1 MKVPKGERPFWS
13 LFGDI
18 GTTIFSYDFIYD
30 NLSPPCVQA
39 SIDQWIG
46 DWTCTLEV
54 RGSNLAHD
62 KPFFLLLSCIFLS
75 IIFEKYFFFHF
86 FFDLLRI
93 LTLIMILSVGII
105 IILNL

>member
-18 GTTIFSYDFIYD
+18 GTTNFSPDFIFD

-46 DWTCTLEV
+46 DWTCNLEV
-54 RGSNLAHD
+54 MGSNLPRNI
-62 KPFFLLLSCIFLS
+62 PF
-75 IIFEKYFFFHF
+75 
-86 FFDLLRI
+86 
-93 LTLIMILSVGII
+93 
-105 IILNL
+105 